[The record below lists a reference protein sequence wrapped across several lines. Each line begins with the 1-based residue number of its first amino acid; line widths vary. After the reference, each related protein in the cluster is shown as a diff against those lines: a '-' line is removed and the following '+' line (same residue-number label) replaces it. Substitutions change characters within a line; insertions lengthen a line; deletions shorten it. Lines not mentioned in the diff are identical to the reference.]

1 MSRAAVCPGSFDPVT
16 RGHIDVFTRAANVFE
31 HVVVAVM
38 DNPAKTYTF
47 SHEERMTF
55 VHDAV
60 AGMANVTVASFSG
73 LLVTFCQEHGISTVV
88 KGLRAGADF
97 AYEQQMAQMN
107 AAVGHVETVFLPAT
121 PVHSFVSSTFVKQ
134 IAHGGGDVSMFV
146 TADVQRALT
155 KVRERNGQ

>member
-1 MSRAAVCPGSFDPVT
+1 MSRQAVCPGSFDPVT
-16 RGHIDVFTRAANVFE
+16 HGHVDVFQRAATVFE

-47 SHEERMTF
+47 SHDERMAF
-55 VHDAV
+55 VHEAV
-60 AGMANVTVASFSG
+60 AALTNVTVASFSG
-73 LLVTFCQEHGISTVV
+73 LLVTFCHEQGITTVV

-107 AAVGHVETVFLPAT
+107 AAVGEIETVFLPAT

-146 TADVQRALT
+146 TPNVQAAL
-155 KVRERNGQ
+155 ERLRPSNGG

>member
-16 RGHIDVFTRAANVFE
+16 HGHVDVFTRAANVFE

-47 SHEERMTF
+47 SHEQRMRF
-55 VHDAV
+55 VTDAV
-60 AGMANVTVASFSG
+60 AGLDNVTVASFSG
-73 LLVTFCQEHGISTVV
+73 LLVTFCQEQGITTVV

-107 AAVGHVETVFLPAT
+107 AAVGDIETVFLPAT

-146 TADVQRALT
+146 TPDVKAALT
-155 KVRERNGQ
+155 RLRHNAGQ

>member
-16 RGHIDVFTRAANVFE
+16 RGHIDVFTRAAAVFE

-47 SHEERMTF
+47 SHDERMTF
-55 VHDAV
+55 VRDAT
-60 AGMANVTVASFSG
+60 ATFDNVTVASFSG
-73 LLVTFCQEHGISTVV
+73 LLVTFCQEQGITTVI

-107 AAVGHVETVFLPAT
+107 AAVGGVETVFLPAT
-121 PVHSFVSSTFVKQ
+121 PIHSFVSSTFVKQ
-134 IAHGGGDVSMFV
+134 IAHGGGDVGMFV
-146 TADVQRALT
+146 TDDVKRAL
-155 KVRERNGQ
+155 EQLG

>member
-1 MSRAAVCPGSFDPVT
+1 MSRQAVCPGSFDPVT
-16 RGHIDVFTRAANVFE
+16 RGHIDVVTRAANVFD

-47 SHEERMTF
+47 DHNERMTF
-55 VHDAV
+55 VTDAV
-60 AGMANVTVASFSG
+60 AGLSNVTVASFSG
-73 LLVTFCQEHGISTVV
+73 LLVTFCQEQGIATVV

-107 AAVGHVETVFLPAT
+107 AAVGEIETVFLPAT

-134 IAHGGGDVSMFV
+134 IAHGGGDVSKFV
-146 TADVQRALT
+146 TPDVQAALKRLT
-155 KVRERNGQ
+155 PTNGR

>member
-16 RGHIDVFTRAANVFE
+16 RGHIDVFTRAARVFD

-47 SHEERMTF
+47 SHDERMAF
-55 VHDAV
+55 AEQAV
-60 AGMANVTVASFSG
+60 SHLPNVTVKSFSG
-73 LLVTFCQEHGISTVV
+73 LLVTFCHENNVQTVV

-107 AAVGHVETVFLPAT
+107 AAVGDVETVFLPAT

-146 TADVQRALT
+146 TPDVDAALQA
-155 KVRERNGQ
+155 RL